1 MAREKWEIS
10 YFNQKEV
17 GRHFGWTNKTFLVVR
32 EEGLL

>member
-1 MAREKWEIS
+1 MVREKWKIS

-17 GRHFGWTNKTFLVVR
+17 DRHFGSTNKTFLVVR